1 MPPLGPATVLY
12 QKIDQTSTIID
23 RVQFKHWRLGGGGG
37 GGQAKDPACTLLQF
51 GLDTKKKAR
60 RHN

>member
-23 RVQFKHWRLGGGGG
+23 RVQFKHWRLEEGGGWGG
-37 GGQAKDPACTLLQF
+37 GAGQAKETACTLSQ
-51 GLDTKKKAR
+51 GV
-60 RHN
+60 RH